1 MGSRSRD
8 ILIEGMMKLV
18 LLLLCVLQMSCL
30 LNLNVHACKPSP
42 PEPEEPKHYQLSCS
56 RNYEPQPQDLSTDPA
71 VDGDRGVGD
80 RSVKL
85 CPSGKMWLTSM
96 QCCRDAW

>member
-8 ILIEGMMKLV
+8 ILIEGKMKLV

-30 LNLNVHACKPSP
+30 LNLNVHACWTSKP
-42 PEPEEPKHYQLSCS
+42 EKPKRYQLPCT
-56 RNYEPQPQDLSTDPA
+56 RNYEPHPQDLSTDPA
-71 VDGDRGVGD
+71 MDGDRGVGD
-80 RSVKL
+80 RSVNL

>member
-8 ILIEGMMKLV
+8 ILIEGKMKLV

-30 LNLNVHACKPSP
+30 LNLNVHACFGQSEKK
-42 PEPEEPKHYQLSCS
+42 EELPCP
-56 RNYEPQPQDLSTDPA
+56 RNYEPQPQDLNTTDPA
-71 VDGDRGVGD
+71 MDGDRGVGD
-80 RSVKL
+80 GSVKF
-85 CPSGKMWLTSM
+85 CPPGKMWLTSM

>member
-8 ILIEGMMKLV
+8 ILIEGKMKLV

-30 LNLNVHACKPSP
+30 LNLNVHACIWQKKK
-42 PEPEEPKHYQLSCS
+42 EEQKHYQLSCP
-56 RNYEPQPQDLSTDPA
+56 RNYEPQPQDLRTDPA

-85 CPSGKMWLTSM
+85 CPSGKMWLKTK